1 MNALQGKVQE
11 YISYPNTIHLT
22 SPILPIPLSGTSR
35 QLQKRLGLLYTQAI
49 RRRGA
54 TPGEHRPMHVLLVT
68 PENPFIKAFR
78 RGQFNNFSQLTMP
91 YLAGFV
97 RPPHT
102 VALVDEYNQHIDLDT
117 PADLIG
123 ITCNTPNASHVY
135 AMADAFRKRGR
146 LVVLGGPHATL
157 LPEEAQAHADAVVV
171 GEAERTW
178 PEVLVDAAKG
188 RLAPFYRDSDPPS
201 LDDLPRAR
209 RDLIYRRGFLEDT
222 IFATRGCPH
231 RCSYCNLRQIYHPK
245 LRFRPIEQV
254 VAEIRSFRAPFF
266 TFWDDQLFMDPGYA
280 LRLCEHLEPVG
291 KRWAAMVT
299 LASTRNE
306 RLLAAARRAGC
317 VCLFLGLESFSSE
330 SLRHANKAFNVVE
343 SYHEG
348 ISRIHRH
355 RIAVQAGIVFG
366 FDGDDESTF
375 EATLRGT
382 TRAGLDGAT
391 VSILTPFP
399 HTPLYEEFLCNG
411 RLLTQDWSYYN
422 SKTAVAFRP
431 ARMSPEALWN
441 GYMGFRRRFFSL
453 GCILERVRR
462 SGVRPFQSLV
472 LNFGYQRT
480 IKNRIPGNPIPREQI
495 CHDGRSRLLQ
505 VERT

>member
-1 MNALQGKVQE
+1 
-11 YISYPNTIHLT
+11 
-22 SPILPIPLSGTSR
+22 
-35 QLQKRLGLLYTQAI
+35 
-49 RRRGA
+49 
-54 TPGEHRPMHVLLVT
+54 MHVLLVT

-102 VALVDEYNQHIDLDT
+102 VGLVDEYNQKINLDAR
-117 PADLIG
+117 ADLVG

-135 AMADAFRKRGR
+135 AMADAFRQRGR
-146 LVVLGGPHATL
+146 IVVLGGPHVTL
-157 LPEEAQAHADAVVV
+157 LPEEAKEHADAVVV

-178 PEVLVDAAKG
+178 PQVLNDAANG
-188 RLAPFYRDSDPPS
+188 RLAPFYRDPDPPS
-201 LDDLPRAR
+201 LDGLPHAR
-209 RDLIYRRGFLEDT
+209 RDLIFRRGFLEDT

-231 RCSYCNLRQIYHPK
+231 RCTYCNLRQIYNPK
-245 LRFRPIEQV
+245 IRYRPVEEV
-254 VAEIRSFRAPFF
+254 VAEVRTFRSPFF

-280 LRLCEHLEPVG
+280 LRLCRGLEPLG

-317 VCLFLGLESFSSE
+317 VCLFLGLESVSSE
-330 SLRHANKAFNVVE
+330 SLRQANKAFNVVE
-343 SYHEG
+343 TYQEG
-348 ISRIHRH
+348 IERIHRH

-366 FDGDDESTF
+366 FDGDDETTF
-375 EATLRGT
+375 EETLRCT

-399 HTPLYEEFLCNG
+399 HTPLFEEFKTGG
-411 RLLTQDWSYYN
+411 RLLIQDWSYYN
-422 SKTAVAFRP
+422 SKTAVAFQP

-441 GYMGFRRRFFSL
+441 GYMWFRRRFFSL
-453 GCILERVRR
+453 PCIFERVKR
-462 SGVRPFQSLV
+462 SGVRPVQSFV
-472 LNFGYQRT
+472 LNVGYRRT
-480 IKNRIPGNPIPREQI
+480 VNNKIPGNPIPKDDTLECSREPDQMQSSHI
-495 CHDGRSRLLQ
+495 SVIQ
-505 VERT
+505 S